1 MNKRLT
7 ILSITA
13 IIGLGG
19 IIYKMVH
26 PAETPQGEPKADA
39 TEIVDSVA
47 PVMAPV
53 VDAGKEAKSATQVS
67 VMTLTTDP
75 EAKAKVWKD
84 FAHKEEVE
92 KYHGL
97 QGKVFLS
104 DEDKK
109 FRQELFA
116 DERMLKSLEILLKTP
131 ATDRAQ
137 ETLQNAALDILLESL
152 QASDSG
158 IAAEILK
165 NIVADNL
172 VEDTSLPKETREAL
186 GGIKAEI
193 VFQFTSLYPD
203 SVAEIEGMLPGP
215 ASQKIW
221 SNVKARQQSNLAES
235 TLELKE

>member
-7 ILSITA
+7 ILLVSA
-13 IIGLGG
+13 ALGLGG
-19 IIYKMVH
+19 IIYLMV
-26 PAETPQGEPKADA
+26 PAAETPQRDSLSGLSEHSPEPL
-39 TEIVDSVA
+39 
-47 PVMAPV
+47 MAPV
-53 VDAGKEAKSATQVS
+53 VEAQNEVKPATQVS
-67 VMTLTTDP
+67 VMTLAADP

-84 FAHKEEVE
+84 FAHKEHVE

-104 DEDKK
+104 EEDKI

-116 DERMLKSLEILLKTP
+116 NEEILRSLEALLKVP
-131 ATDRAQ
+131 ASNRDQ
-137 ETLQNAALDILLESL
+137 EELQNAALDILLESL
-152 QASDSG
+152 QSSESG

-172 VEDTSLPKETREAL
+172 VEDTSLSKEVRETL

-221 SNVKARQQSNLAES
+221 SNVKARQQNNLAES